1 MKILVIGNRIPWPIK
16 DGGAMASY
24 QLLKGY
30 AEAGAEVCVV
40 ALNTRKHYLPE
51 AEIPAAFPFCE
62 VLAIDHDAN
71 LSAWDALGNLLSTRS
86 YFLARYHNQKALDAL
101 LEKADWADWVQVEG
115 LYSMPLAWELKRLKP
130 SVRLVYRAHNL
141 EYQIWSRLT
150 QSGISWFKKVYLTIQ
165 TRRLR
170 AEEEQAW
177 KQVDALLPISQS
189 DAEAMARI
197 SPDVPNHPLLPGMN
211 VRLLDPVQIAPDSVC
226 HLGSMEWM
234 ANKEAVAWFLQRVW
248 PKVLAER
255 PQAQF
260 HLAGKGLS
268 KTDPAY
274 FQMGVINH
282 GEVDSADE
290 FLRHHGLLVVPLR
303 AGSGIRMKTLEALSL
318 GVPVIS
324 TSIGA
329 QGLSVVADKEICIA
343 DEPAL
348 MASRILELMENRK
361 KAIEMA
367 ENGRI
372 AVAERYQLGPNIQA
386 AMNFLSAL
394 G

>member
-1 MKILVIGNRIPWPIK
+1 MNILVVGNRIPWPIK

-30 AEAGAEVCVV
+30 AEAGHDVSFVS
-40 ALNTRKHYLPE
+40 LNTTKHYLSE
-51 AEIPAAFPFCE
+51 VEIRSEFPFCE
-62 VLAIDHDAN
+62 VLAFDQDAN
-71 LSAWDALGNLLSTRS
+71 LSAWDAVRNLLSTRS
-86 YFLARYHNQKALDAL
+86 YFLTRYHNQKALDAL

-115 LYSMPLAWELKRLKP
+115 LYSMPLALELKRLKP
-130 SVRLVYRAHNL
+130 SVRLVYRAHNV
-141 EYQIWSRLT
+141 EHEIWSRLA
-150 QSGISWFKKVYLTIQ
+150 QSGISWFKKIYLRIQ
-165 TRRLR
+165 IRRLR
-170 AEEEQAW
+170 GEEEQAW
-177 KQVDALLPISQS
+177 KQVDAILPISQN
-189 DAEAMARI
+189 DADVMASV
-197 SPDVPNHPLLPGMN
+197 SPKVPSHLLLPGMN
-211 VRLLDPVQIAPDSVC
+211 VRLLNPVQIAPDSVC
-226 HLGSMEWM
+226 HLGSMEWL

-260 HLAGKGLS
+260 HLAGRGLS
-268 KTDPAY
+268 KNDPAY

-282 GEVDSADE
+282 GEVDSSDE
-290 FLRHHGLLVVPLR
+290 FLRHHGLLVVPIR

-329 QGLSVVADKEICIA
+329 QGLSLVSNKEICIA

-348 MASRILELMENRK
+348 MASCILELMENRK

-372 AVAERYQLGPNIQA
+372 AVAERYQLNANIQS